1 MEPVSTTIA
10 VASAATALFSAVQG
24 LYKKGDEV
32 VKDVRKHVDNFAD
45 AGNVSLPSYTKPLRL
60 CSRVYIDDSI
70 YADPSIPDVIKTIHT
85 QYAGLILTA
94 LQLNRFVVR
103 DRTVQD
109 MLRVVA
115 TEDNKIHDPV
125 VESLF
130 GPKIDEK
137 RPGPLTKEEQGHVDE
152 QKERDRR
159 EALDKVNPIRS
170 AGKDTVVSLAG
181 DNHVPAG
188 KLLEITLA
196 NPENPSATVTLN
208 LMVQL
213 APYRVPAQLAVQMIT
228 KDVIPTFFQRY
239 LQWRTGEISFWRDF
253 VAMSDIVERR
263 AKLMKMDPTGI
274 LADHIGKQT
283 QGREKVLANINKHKA
298 DRARNLANSVLIFSR
313 ETIQRARAET
323 GVDVTASSID
333 MADPGARQK
342 FFATSF
348 AMMMVVVDPL
358 YNQVTFYY
366 NGLDDSATF
375 SFDQLQVGGKGGGGL
390 DLVSVMN
397 ALGQGRSPKF

>member
-1 MEPVSTTIA
+1 
-10 VASAATALFSAVQG
+10 
-24 LYKKGDEV
+24 
-32 VKDVRKHVDNFAD
+32 
-45 AGNVSLPSYTKPLRL
+45 
-60 CSRVYIDDSI
+60 
-70 YADPSIPDVIKTIHT
+70 
-85 QYAGLILTA
+85 
-94 LQLNRFVVR
+94 
-103 DRTVQD
+103 
-109 MLRVVA
+109 
-115 TEDNKIHDPV
+115 
-125 VESLF
+125 
-130 GPKIDEK
+130 
-137 RPGPLTKEEQGHVDE
+137 
-152 QKERDRR
+152 
-159 EALDKVNPIRS
+159 
-170 AGKDTVVSLAG
+170 
-181 DNHVPAG
+181 
-188 KLLEITLA
+188 
-196 NPENPSATVTLN
+196 
-208 LMVQL
+208 
-213 APYRVPAQLAVQMIT
+213 
-228 KDVIPTFFQRY
+228 
-239 LQWRTGEISFWRDF
+239 
-253 VAMSDIVERR
+253 MSDIVERR